1 MPVAFDPLIRQAI
14 YCHSLRHTGGIR
26 LTISHIRN
34 WLITRRLDASVKTN
48 AFEVTLSN
56 FNYGL
61 PWESAKHDL
70 KGNRFVS
77 VEESPKLIL
86 LDAKGDISSVWQLQ
100 RNWHWSL
107 QNSSHVLATASPVL
121 KLLNT
126 SAGIDA
132 EALEQNAQNICTLL
146 SLAARHRI
154 HIYRTVHEHAQVI
167 DENWLAPLQRPSAT
181 TEENA
186 CGPLI
191 QSNELSAFIE
201 AASKTW
207 SGLALD
213 QKDAVR
219 LAIFSIHPTIEQTM
233 EARFMNLFSS
243 LEGLGKRWIGPK
255 KKREIFRHWY
265 QRFRDQ
271 YPIEMGPILWPVS
284 DAETT
289 DLYWFRNEFAHG
301 RTVMHLP
308 PGVLPLA
315 IDHLQLLIE
324 FTLLKLLGYQRLNR
338 SDWLTR
344 EQVKN
349 REKNAQVIDSVSHLS
364 RGGARER
371 RD

>member
-1 MPVAFDPLIRQAI
+1 
-14 YCHSLRHTGGIR
+14 
-26 LTISHIRN
+26 
-34 WLITRRLDASVKTN
+34 
-48 AFEVTLSN
+48 
-56 FNYGL
+56 
-61 PWESAKHDL
+61 
-70 KGNRFVS
+70 
-77 VEESPKLIL
+77 
-86 LDAKGDISSVWQLQ
+86 
-100 RNWHWSL
+100 
-107 QNSSHVLATASPVL
+107 VL